1 MCTVLQEYRKK
12 YFIFIEYSIIE
23 LNLVVPQYVA

>member
-1 MCTVLQEYRKK
+1 MCTVLQKERKK
-12 YFIFIEYSIIE
+12 YFIFIEYSNIE